1 MHVKYRYRACSSVAI
16 KGDCAKLLSHRAT
29 CDIQMKAQQILHFI
43 VLYLKYV
50 IEKSITKLHLCAVST
65 TSLWKTEMVEPR
77 AMYYNIATLTDYGSK
92 MEAAGKQQKKAT
104 QT

>member
-1 MHVKYRYRACSSVAI
+1 
-16 KGDCAKLLSHRAT
+16 
-29 CDIQMKAQQILHFI
+29 MKAQQILHFI

-77 AMYYNIATLTDYGSK
+77 AMYYNIATLTNYGSK
-92 MEAAGKQQKKAT
+92 MEAAGKQQKKSHPNLSERLHLSVESYAYGPMSLC
-104 QT
+104 